1 MMGDI
6 GHNVILGDAPP
17 AYAQGGYH
25 PRPRIN
31 RAQVCPAVVLV
42 LHGQRWAGDLT
53 QELIKEIGAVF
64 LAATEAP
71 ADALWAA
78 GGIVPVRVW
87 PDTTLFELVSAV
99 QRQVPSMAVSTP
111 NQAYAAQ
118 LAYLDTNREPAV
130 RPIGTCSFDRPAGSA
145 EARKIQVVRDSGL
158 QPGDVIVLQRTTAA
172 GVLGSAPNRPD
183 EDAVADAA
191 MVVEDVAPGTPAVD
205 GTVPTIATADAD
217 DAAVAAAD
225 ETVPSRKPTPPPA
238 PTETITAADFDDF
251 EV

>member
-1 MMGDI
+1 
-6 GHNVILGDAPP
+6 
-17 AYAQGGYH
+17 
-25 PRPRIN
+25 
-31 RAQVCPAVVLV
+31 
-42 LHGQRWAGDLT
+42 
-53 QELIKEIGAVF
+53 
-64 LAATEAP
+64 
-71 ADALWAA
+71 
-78 GGIVPVRVW
+78 
-87 PDTTLFELVSAV
+87 
-99 QRQVPSMAVSTP
+99 
-111 NQAYAAQ
+111 
-118 LAYLDTNREPAV
+118 
-130 RPIGTCSFDRPAGSA
+130 
-145 EARKIQVVRDSGL
+145 
-158 QPGDVIVLQRTTAA
+158 VIVLQRTTAA